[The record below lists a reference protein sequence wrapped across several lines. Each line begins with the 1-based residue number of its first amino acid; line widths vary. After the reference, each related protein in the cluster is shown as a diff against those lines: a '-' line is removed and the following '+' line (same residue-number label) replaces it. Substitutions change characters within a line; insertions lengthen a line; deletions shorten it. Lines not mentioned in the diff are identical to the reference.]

1 MTISRPTRAT
11 ANEKQI
17 TEQKTQPL
25 PKLLAMKTL
34 VAKEKNTFNE
44 IRSRRDMVEEKILE
58 KKISNELEYIAKET
72 ADAGIDIDSLSDQ
85 EAKAKFAAE
94 YIAFQALDLNQSGY
108 LEKNEVAGMINWTSV
123 QDNNGD
129 DITFE
134 DNKSFGEDIANYAT
148 STLKLKEEDTK
159 LFLKYMKED
168 NRGAAL
174 QLLKNK
180 TNMDEKEF
188 NNIVN
193 AFKGYTEATKAFT
206 KA

>member
-72 ADAGIDIDSLSDQ
+72 IQ
-85 EAKAKFAAE
+85 
-94 YIAFQALDLNQSGY
+94 
-108 LEKNEVAGMINWTSV
+108 NETERKRDGLTHTSQTV
-123 QDNNGD
+123 P
-129 DITFE
+129 
-134 DNKSFGEDIANYAT
+134 SVVC
-148 STLKLKEEDTK
+148 
-159 LFLKYMKED
+159 
-168 NRGAAL
+168 GAVSSNL
-174 QLLKNK
+174 V
-180 TNMDEKEF
+180 F
-188 NNIVN
+188 I
-193 AFKGYTEATKAFT
+193 
-206 KA
+206 